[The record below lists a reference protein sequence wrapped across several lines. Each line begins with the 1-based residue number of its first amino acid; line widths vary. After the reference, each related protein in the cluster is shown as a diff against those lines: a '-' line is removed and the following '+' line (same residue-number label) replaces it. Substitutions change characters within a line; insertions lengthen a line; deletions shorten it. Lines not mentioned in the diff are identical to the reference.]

1 MNQRQVILNVDDNDG
16 ARHAKSRLLANAGF
30 QVEEASNG
38 ADALAMVAQLLP
50 VLVVLDI
57 KLPDINGHDVC
68 LRIKENAGTAH
79 VLVLQTSAAM
89 ISPGDELRGLRSGAD
104 HYLSAP
110 FDPSDLVSI
119 VRGLLG
125 PTSPAG
131 E

>member
-30 QVEEASNG
+30 KVAEASNG
-38 ADALAMVAQLLP
+38 ADALALVAELLP
-50 VLVVLDI
+50 VLVVLDV

-68 LRIKENAGTAH
+68 RRIKENAGTAH

-89 ISPGDELRGLRSGAD
+89 IGPGDKARGLRSGAD

-110 FDPSDLVSI
+110 FEPGDLVSN
-119 VRGLLG
+119 VRGLLA
-125 PTSPAG
+125 PTSPVID
-131 E
+131 